1 MEEEDPTAAAAAA
14 MDDVPPLIP
23 DDGDGASEKLVFADN
38 NNDEEDAAMEAMMA
52 FQEEQE
58 EGAGLDNNTNNNN
71 NNNNGN
77 DGFIGIIDDDAA
89 IDDPNVAFLG
99 DNNNDEAE
107 EGDNRNVVL
116 LPLNNDHPNHFHPAA
131 LALRRRQ
138 LAAANN
144 NHAPGIDNNNHAA
157 RGNIG
162 ILLRN
167 KVPNLSTLI
176 RPLLRYVPLS
186 MLAALALLHHTFRT
200 RQQFYI
206 VMTYLQ
212 TSKLSYVILGN
223 AIIATTVGFFSTI
236 TSLFL
241 DGGLRPNE
249 RDSIGES
256 IRWDVT
262 ETCLALTIFRSEL
275 DVGTAIQFL
284 VLVLMKC
291 LHWSVELRG
300 GHLRMTEDVFVYDN
314 DDDVFTTIVNDT
326 RPTATNTTVERRGGL
341 SFWHR
346 LPRIRLTHVS
356 YYSLIIVLLVLDILA
371 VSHCALSVATHG
383 PSVDI
388 LFGFEAA
395 ILLVSGVSSLGM
407 YHLHVLDGIMGVIQ
421 HLATEEVEDEQ
432 LQYNVT
438 QQVERVGEG
447 EDAGEGMD
455 RQPQD
460 PLRQEGGAETVAGVT
475 TGGDV
480 TPTRT
485 PTKTIAKKL
494 VERLANPWRDRRAM
508 MSFAIELQAQAA
520 KFLFYVV
527 FFAIVFTYY
536 GMPINIF
543 REVYVSFQQLRRRL
557 IAFNTYRR
565 LTHNM
570 DKRFEP
576 IKDDEELTRA
586 GHTCIICRDSM
597 DCLGGCVK
605 LPGCGHAFHKHCLR
619 DWLVQQQTC
628 PTCRSDIAAN
638 EAREKKKKEREAAE
652 ATAAAAAAE
661 AEARAT
667 PAPVPGDNATAIAAT
682 VDRNEPLATS
692 QQLDQRQTSSTLS
705 SSIGNV
711 SLPLGWT
718 QYIDGN
724 SGRVYY
730 CNRELGVTTW
740 EKPALETA
748 VTSPSETTTMA
759 APQDVVNNPSSSFD
773 VIMHANDFPCLYRI
787 SRSTG
792 ARVYDSR
799 AVQQRLIPRGKLV
812 VCTSFEYWPRE
823 IMLRIPGGYVRP
835 SDVERF
841 LMLQENKAK

>member
-1 MEEEDPTAAAAAA
+1 MEVEDPTAAA
-14 MDDVPPLIP
+14 DD
-23 DDGDGASEKLVFADN
+23 
-38 NNDEEDAAMEAMMA
+38 EDAAMEAMMA

-58 EGAGLDNNTNNNN
+58 EVMGVDNNNN

-77 DGFIGIIDDDAA
+77 DGLTGVVDDDAH
-89 IDDPNVAFLG
+89 DDPNVAFLG
-99 DNNNDEAE
+99 DDDDGEAE
-107 EGDNRNVVL
+107 EGDRNVL
-116 LPLNNDHPNHFHPAA
+116 IPLNHPNHHHPAA

-138 LAAANN
+138 LAAAAAANN
-144 NHAPGIDNNNHAA
+144 NHVGINNNHMLA
-157 RGNIG
+157 RGGIG
-162 ILLRN
+162 LLRY
-167 KVPNLSTLI
+167 KFPNLSSTLL

-186 MLAALALLHHTFRT
+186 MLAALGLLHHTFRT

-223 AIIATTVGFFSTI
+223 AIIATTVGLFSTI
-236 TSLFL
+236 TSVFL

-249 RDSIGES
+249 RDSIGDS

-284 VLVLMKC
+284 CLVFMKC

-314 DDDVFTTIVNDT
+314 DDLVFTTVVNDI
-326 RPTATNTTVERRGGL
+326 RR

-346 LPRIRLTHVS
+346 LPRIRFTHVS
-356 YYSLIIVLLVLDILA
+356 YYSLIIVLLALDILA

-407 YHLHVLDGIMGVIQ
+407 YHLHVMDGIMGVIQ
-421 HLATEEVEDEQ
+421 HLATEEVEEA
-432 LQYNVT
+432 
-438 QQVERVGEG
+438 VEGVE
-447 EDAGEGMD
+447 

-460 PLRQEGGAETVAGVT
+460 PLRQEGGEEIPVVGG

-480 TPTRT
+480 TPTST
-485 PTKTIAKKL
+485 TTKAIAKKL

-570 DKRFEP
+570 DKRFEA
-576 IKDDEELTRA
+576 IKDDEELTRL

-652 ATAAAAAAE
+652 AAAAAAAAE
-661 AEARAT
+661 TETHAS
-667 PAPVPGDNATAIAAT
+667 PASVPGDNAIAIGAT
-682 VDRNEPLATS
+682 VDRNEPTATS
-692 QQLDQRQTSSTLS
+692 SQLDQRQILSTPS
-705 SSIGNV
+705 SSMGNV
-711 SLPLGWT
+711 SLPPGWT

-730 CNRELGVTTW
+730 CNRELGLSTW
-740 EKPALETA
+740 EKPVLETA
-748 VTSPSETTTMA
+748 VTTPSESTAMI
-759 APQDVVNNPSSSFD
+759 APQDVVNNVSSSFD

-799 AVQQRLIPRGKLV
+799 AIQQRLIPQGKLV

-823 IMLRIPGGYVRP
+823 MMLRIPDGYVRP

-841 LMLQENKAK
+841 LMLKNNKTK